1 MSRQTTSLNK
11 PQTLIQVQP
20 KLARYV
26 GFFAIGYTLASTIF
40 MMIQTKLALN
50 PQLVMVVSIIVGA
63 YIAVSK
69 FIKHQKRALARD
81 EINKL
86 MFGGVGIVWM
96 LTVIYFSAI
105 WFWLFDTISRE
116 VLFEMAM
123 QRPLPLLSSL
133 MLMLVLT
140 LVSARISLWSI
151 NRLLDPI
158 RKST

>member
-1 MSRQTTSLNK
+1 MSLQTTSLNK
-11 PQTLIQVQP
+11 PQTPLQAQP

-26 GFFAIGYTLASTIF
+26 GFFAIGYTLASAIF
-40 MMIQTKLALN
+40 MIIQTKLALN
-50 PQLVMVVSIIVGA
+50 PQLVMVVSIIIGA

-86 MFGGVGIVWM
+86 MWGGVIIVWI

-105 WFWLFDTISRE
+105 WLWLFDAISRE

-140 LVSARISLWSI
+140 LVSARISLWAV

-158 RKST
+158 RRLT

>member
-1 MSRQTTSLNK
+1 MSLQTTSLNK
-11 PQTLIQVQP
+11 PQRPLQAQP

-26 GFFAIGYTLASTIF
+26 GFFAIGYTLASAIF
-40 MMIQTKLALN
+40 MIIQTKLALN
-50 PQLVMVVSIIVGA
+50 PQLVMVVSIIIGA

-86 MFGGVGIVWM
+86 MFGGVIIVWI

-105 WFWLFDTISRE
+105 WLWLFDAISRE

-123 QRPLPLLSSL
+123 QRPLPLQ
-133 MLMLVLT
+133 T
-140 LVSARISLWSI
+140 
-151 NRLLDPI
+151 
-158 RKST
+158 

>member
-11 PQTLIQVQP
+11 PQTPLQAQP

-26 GFFAIGYTLASTIF
+26 GFFAIGYTLASAIF
-40 MMIQTKLALN
+40 MIIQTKLALN
-50 PQLVMVVSIIVGA
+50 PQLVMVVSIIIGA

-86 MFGGVGIVWM
+86 MFGGVIIVWI

-105 WFWLFDTISRE
+105 WLWLFDAISRE

-133 MLMLVLT
+133 MLMLALT
-140 LVSARISLWSI
+140 LVSARISLWAV

-158 RKST
+158 RRLT

>member
-26 GFFAIGYTLASTIF
+26 VFFAIGYTLANTIF

-86 MFGGVGIVWM
+86 MFGGVVIVWM

>member
-69 FIKHQKRALARD
+69 FIKHQKRTLARD

-86 MFGGVGIVWM
+86 MLGGVVIVWM

>member
-11 PQTLIQVQP
+11 PQMLIQVQP

-50 PQLVMVVSIIVGA
+50 PQLVMVVSVIVGA

-69 FIKHQKRALARD
+69 FIKHQKRVLARD

-86 MFGGVGIVWM
+86 MFGGVVIVWM

-140 LVSARISLWSI
+140 LVSARISLWAI